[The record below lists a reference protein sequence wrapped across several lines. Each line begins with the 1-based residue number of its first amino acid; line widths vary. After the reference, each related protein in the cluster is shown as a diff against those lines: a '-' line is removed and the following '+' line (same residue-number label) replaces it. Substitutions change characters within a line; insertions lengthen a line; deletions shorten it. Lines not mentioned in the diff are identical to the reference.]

1 MSGETVEGVA
11 EACDEVCGVFE
22 ACADAEET
30 GGDPAGGGPV
40 EFGVVGEERVGAAER
55 EVSAEAGAL
64 ADAEPVVDE
73 RGEVLIAER
82 EGEETAA
89 ACAGAEDFVETV
101 SVAWVPDRVDG
112 WVLIE
117 PLC

>member
-11 EACDEVCGVFE
+11 EAGDEVCGVFE
-22 ACADAEET
+22 SGADAEEV
-30 GGDPAGGGPV
+30 GGDAAGGGPV
-40 EFGVVGEERVGAAER
+40 EFGVVGEESVGAAER

-73 RGEVLIAER
+73 RGEVLVAEG

-101 SVAWVPDRVDG
+101 ALARIPD
-112 WVLIE
+112 
-117 PLC
+117 